1 MRDGGEFVPVENGS
15 ENLESDFT
23 LSDAFLVRSCKG
35 GFGGVMETGRRVQ
48 A

>member
-15 ENLESDFT
+15 ENSESGFT
-23 LSDAFLVRSCKG
+23 LGDAFLVRSCKS
-35 GFGGVMETGRRVQ
+35 GFGGVKVSGRRVQ